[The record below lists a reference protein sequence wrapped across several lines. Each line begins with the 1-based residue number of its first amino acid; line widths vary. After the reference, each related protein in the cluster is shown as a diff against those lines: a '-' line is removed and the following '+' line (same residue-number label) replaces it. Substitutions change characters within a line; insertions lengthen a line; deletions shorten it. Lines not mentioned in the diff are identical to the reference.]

1 MLYNVLCEM
10 LTNFYICEG
19 IMKIF
24 KNLFLF
30 ILIAFILSCSME
42 SELDT
47 TDFSVSLNLQ
57 HLVQNKNNLQGRS
70 ATENSSLTLTLYN
83 SQTFSKGQAIK
94 EVSKNRLPVVS
105 SVKVPV
111 SSSEPTKVSFLKIP
125 VGINAI
131 IVAECTIFDNTSA
144 EICYTG
150 TSNIFEVQ
158 RGRNSVEINLERI
171 TNVEQVQF
179 NPQIREVDYGTNVTL
194 SCDTIGAQILYQI
207 DEDGVWINSES
218 STVQIKINKD
228 VKISAKAKVGAIKS
242 REVEAEYIV
251 KYKVQFE
258 ENGGNLNLI
267 DDITVT
273 SENRVPLNDYEPTK
287 EGYNFKGWYSDSNFA
302 DEFLKREVSPND
314 ATNGVI
320 TLYAKWTPITYTVE
334 FDVNGGDN
342 PTSEKQQDFTYDV
355 LQNLKKNEFTR
366 EGYAFNGWNT
376 AKDGTETSYTDE
388 QEVKNLASIQDA
400 VVTLYAQWKK
410 IKSKI
415 EIEFNEY
422 YDIPFNKN
430 YVTNNGSTITITIPS
445 GYSVVAWEKDGVT
458 IEGSEG
464 KESITVSEWD
474 GGIYTVTII
483 FTDGAGNFYS
493 YEMQVTIK
501 KVTN

>member
-1 MLYNVLCEM
+1 
-10 LTNFYICEG
+10 
-19 IMKIF
+19 MKIF

-83 SQTFSKGQAIK
+83 SQTFSKEQAIK
-94 EVSKNRLPVVS
+94 EVLKNRLPVVS
-105 SVKVPV
+105 SVKVAV

-131 IVAECTIFDNTSA
+131 IVAECTIFDNTGA

-158 RGRNSVEINLERI
+158 RGRNSVEINLEKI
-171 TNVEQVQF
+171 TTVEEVQF
-179 NPQIREVDYGTNVTL
+179 NLESGYVDYGTKVTL
-194 SCDTIGAQILYQI
+194 SCDTIGAQILYKI
-207 DEDGVWINSES
+207 GEEDEWREGDTS
-218 STVQIKINKD
+218 SVTITIKND
-228 VKISAKAKVGAIKS
+228 VRISAKAKVGNMVS
-242 REVEAEYIV
+242 DEVSAEYIV

-258 ENGGNLNLI
+258 ENGGNLI

-273 SENRVPLNDYEPTK
+273 SENSVPLNDITPPTK
-287 EGYNFKGWYSDSNFA
+287 EGYNFEGWYLDSDFN
-302 DEFLKREVSPND
+302 KRIVEPEVSPND

-320 TLYAKWTPITYTVE
+320 NLYAKWTPITYTVA
-334 FDVNGGDN
+334 FDVNGGDM

-355 LQNLKKNEFTR
+355 PQNLKKNEFTR
-366 EGYAFNGWNT
+366 EGYAFIGWNT
-376 AKDGTETSYTDE
+376 EKDGSRTSYNDE
-388 QEVKNLASIQDA
+388 QEVKNLASTQDD

-410 IKSKI
+410 IESTI
-415 EIEFNEY
+415 EIEFNGY
-422 YDIPFNKN
+422 SDILFNKDD
-430 YVTNNGSTITITIPS
+430 VRNNGSTITITIPS

-458 IEGSEG
+458 INDSEG
-464 KESITVSEWD
+464 EDSITVSEWN
-474 GGIYTVTII
+474 GGKYTVTII
-483 FTDGAGNFYS
+483 FTDDAGKFYS
-493 YEMQVTIK
+493 YEMQVTIN

>member
-1 MLYNVLCEM
+1 
-10 LTNFYICEG
+10 
-19 IMKIF
+19 
-24 KNLFLF
+24 
-30 ILIAFILSCSME
+30 ME

-131 IVAECTIFDNTSA
+131 IVAECTIFDNTDA

-150 TSNIFEVQ
+150 TSDIFEVQ
-158 RGRNSVEINLERI
+158 RGRNSVEINLEKI
-171 TNVEQVQF
+171 TTVEEVQF
-179 NPQIREVDYGTNVTL
+179 NLESGYVDYGTKVTL
-194 SCDTIGAQILYQI
+194 SCATIGAQILYKI
-207 DEDGVWINSES
+207 GEKDEWREGDTSPVTI
-218 STVQIKINKD
+218 TIKND
-228 VKISAKAKVGAIKS
+228 VTISARAKVGDMKS
-242 REVEAEYIV
+242 DVKEAKYIV

-258 ENGGNLNLI
+258 ENGGTPPI
-267 DDITVT
+267 ADTTVT
-273 SENRVPLNDYEPTK
+273 SETPVLLSAINLIKT
-287 EGYNFKGWYSDSNFA
+287 GYNFEDWYLDSDFN
-302 DEFLKREVSPND
+302 KRIVEPEVSPND

-320 TLYAKWTPITYTVE
+320 NLYAKWTPITYTVE
-334 FDVNGGDN
+334 FDVNGEDK

-355 LQNLKKNEFTR
+355 PQNLKKNEFTR

-422 YDIPFNKN
+422 YDIPFNKD